1 MLVLIK
7 NENAPPL
14 KWQLGR
20 IVKTS
25 QGSDGRC
32 RVADVKTSSGI
43 FRRAIH
49 KLCPLVKESETLN
62 KVNPAT
68 SDEYTEKINPKRLKK
83 YHPNR
88 GSFLPI
94 NSNWSTTW
102 KEKEPESVT
111 TEGLSRRRRSTSML
125 ATALITLL
133 ILSIE
138 ELDGIRK
145 GTSNMKEFCAAVT
158 IQGQVCYQTLHQFEH
173 QLAHIERLNEILH
186 KGDEE
191 GNYLTRNRRSP
202 LDIVGNIA
210 NKLFRILDSDY
221 AAYLEG
227 EIEKS
232 RGNEHYLHTLMKNQ
246 TSLLETT
253 TNLFKR
259 ERIHIQEQF
268 KAINDY
274 LKQLSG
280 GVSSATQQQI
290 FTTFLT
296 PQQLQEQI
304 TLIQKTLR
312 PNLRIPISRT
322 IGDLSLYKTFSV
334 HTQMTK
340 SFVIFQLKLPL
351 INSEEFQLFN
361 LLPVPIQRVQ
371 RSYLIQ
377 TSTRYLLVNLQ
388 RSQYYPI
395 SQDELDKCTTTADNI
410 FLCVQH
416 HPLYNKQSSINQCEL
431 ALLNHQ
437 EPSSMQ
443 CVWAPINN
451 TNFWIQAHQENTWI
465 YTLGG
470 TRIFDTICGTEV
482 ITQTLQ
488 GSGVL

>member
-1 MLVLIK
+1 MLDL
-7 NENAPPL
+7 
-14 KWQLGR
+14 QHG
-20 IVKTS
+20 T
-25 QGSDGRC
+25 
-32 RVADVKTSSGI
+32 
-43 FRRAIH
+43 
-49 KLCPLVKESETLN
+49 
-62 KVNPAT
+62 
-68 SDEYTEKINPKRLKK
+68 INP
-83 YHPNR
+83 
-88 GSFLPI
+88 
-94 NSNWSTTW
+94 
-102 KEKEPESVT
+102 
-111 TEGLSRRRRSTSML
+111 
-125 ATALITLL
+125 LL
-133 ILSIE
+133 
-138 ELDGIRK
+138 
-145 GTSNMKEFCAAVT
+145 V
-158 IQGQVCYQTLHQFEH
+158 
-173 QLAHIERLNEILH
+173 
-186 KGDEE
+186 
-191 GNYLTRNRRSP
+191 
-202 LDIVGNIA
+202 
-210 NKLFRILDSDY
+210 
-221 AAYLEG
+221 
-227 EIEKS
+227 
-232 RGNEHYLHTLMKNQ
+232 
-246 TSLLETT
+246 
-253 TNLFKR
+253 
-259 ERIHIQEQF
+259 
-268 KAINDY
+268 
-274 LKQLSG
+274 
-280 GVSSATQQQI
+280 
-290 FTTFLT
+290 T